1 MNKQIKAME
10 QLNDSRLLYDK
21 KIPPFGYM
29 IIITITKLL
38 IVVTI
43 WSIKTPKIY
52 IIKSN
57 GVVKIRIK
65 ITLWHPIQVKL

>member
-10 QLNDSRLLYDK
+10 QLKDSRLLYDK

-43 WSIKTPKIY
+43 
-52 IIKSN
+52 
-57 GVVKIRIK
+57 
-65 ITLWHPIQVKL
+65 